1 MANEEKT
8 PGQKMMAELD
18 KLDKERSGRYD
29 HDLIQRHREAGVSMF
44 GSHPN
49 YPGEMVEVLPDGR
62 WFIIKKEDGQ
72 NVRVREVEP
81 WVPENER

>member
-8 PGQKMMAELD
+8 DRQKLKEALDAGDKRSKENGEELT
-18 KLDKERSGRYD
+18 RRY
-29 HDLIQRHREAGVSMF
+29 REAGVSMF
-44 GSHPN
+44 GSHPD

-62 WFIIKKEDGQ
+62 WFIIKKENGQ

-81 WVPENER
+81 WNPGE

>member
-8 PGQKMMAELD
+8 ERQKLKEALDAGDKRSKEHGEELTQ
-18 KLDKERSGRYD
+18 RY
-29 HDLIQRHREAGVSMF
+29 REAGVSMF
-44 GSHPN
+44 GSHPD

-62 WFIIKKEDGQ
+62 WFIIKKENGQ

-81 WVPENER
+81 WNPGE

>member
-8 PGQKMMAELD
+8 PGQKMMEGLDKNIKETGSQHSAELVQ
-18 KLDKERSGRYD
+18 RY
-29 HDLIQRHREAGVSMF
+29 REAGVSMF

-62 WFIIKKEDGQ
+62 WFIIRKENGE

-81 WVPENER
+81 WNPDA